1 MFTHFPIHNRD
12 ANRKSHD
19 ILGYVV
25 DPELAEIDTDG
36 FRNPRQA
43 EPVEWVAIGDSFTY
57 GYGVSS
63 AESWPAQLADRLDRP
78 VYNYGV
84 GGYGIVHYRW
94 LFDLALELR
103 PQAIVLALFL
113 PNDLEDA
120 CKMARNAHSNS
131 EFQKRGLD
139 FSHCEA
145 EAGNAAR
152 DRSNTV
158 GRGGFRGWYLSTAL
172 GSAIQEV
179 AIRPL
184 QRYRQPERF
193 APVHYGDHETIL
205 WSRRVQKH
213 RRSTDVDREE
223 IAIALKTL
231 EGFLDEMR
239 LAAQAASIRF
249 GVLFI
254 PSKEN
259 ALFEQI
265 DRDEPRYPLF
275 ERTVQQ
281 ERELTERLEKF
292 LIERGVP
299 HANALD
305 CLQGNLFSPLYPNDS
320 DGHPRAAGYACYAET
335 AAPLVEDAETHR
347 GDSAR

>member
-1 MFTHFPIHNRD
+1 MVIRNKLLLLVAAICVSVVFVEFALRVFTEFPIHGRD
-12 ANRKSHD
+12 ANRKNHD

-25 DPELAEIDTDG
+25 DPELPEIDANG
-36 FRNPRQA
+36 FRNPRQTQ
-43 EPVEWVAIGDSFTY
+43 PVEWVAIGDSFTY

-63 AESWPAQLADRLDRP
+63 EESWPAQLADRLNRT

-94 LFDLALELR
+94 LFDLALEKK

-120 CKMARNAHSNS
+120 CKMARNAHSNA
-131 EFQKRGLD
+131 EFRKRGLD
-139 FSHCEA
+139 FSHCET
-145 EAGNAAR
+145 ETGNAAR
-152 DRSNTV
+152 DHSNKIR
-158 GRGGFRGWYLSTAL
+158 RGGFRGWYLSTAL

-184 QRYRQPERF
+184 QRYRHPERF
-193 APVHYGDHETIL
+193 TSIHYGDRETIL

-213 RRSTDVDREE
+213 RRSTDVEREE

-231 EGFLDEMR
+231 EIFLDEMLLTAR
-239 LAAQAASIRF
+239 AASIRF

-265 DRDEPRYPLF
+265 DTDEPLYPMF
-275 ERTVQQ
+275 ERTVKQ
-281 ERELTERLEKF
+281 ERDLTERLEKF
-292 LIERGVP
+292 LLERGV
-299 HANALD
+299 
-305 CLQGNLFSPLYPNDS
+305 
-320 DGHPRAAGYACYAET
+320 
-335 AAPLVEDAETHR
+335 
-347 GDSAR
+347 